1 MIIYTI
7 ISYIAISAHMT
18 MIKEFGGIATV
29 IIGNAR
35 KSMTIILSFILFPK
49 PGSVFYIIGGILVF
63 GGLTLNAYSK
73 EMGWG
78 KEELKPIPTTPTNTK
93 NNYVQL
99 STTED
104 NERDDEN
111 NDRESGSG
119 NGNSNSNG
127 DIMMIQKHSSS
138 NSSSSLH

>member
-7 ISYIAISAHMT
+7 ISYVAISVHMT

-35 KSMTIILSFILFPK
+35 KAMTIVLSFILFPK
-49 PGSVFYIIGGILVF
+49 PGSIYYLLGGALVF

-78 KEELKPIPTTPTNTK
+78 KEKLKPIPTPPVSKQYMELATVPP
-93 NNYVQL
+93 
-99 STTED
+99 ED
-104 NERDDEN
+104 DDMEKKEN
-111 NDRESGSG
+111 NQRID
-119 NGNSNSNG
+119 
-127 DIMMIQKHSSS
+127 HP
-138 NSSSSLH
+138 